1 MKPLGIRFC
10 QVAPLGDS
18 AGLAEMLRRLGM
30 EENDMGADDGF
41 IGAIFPTQDNSWV
54 EMWPEA
60 EGVPNGFM
68 LQILVE
74 DADAVAQEARDNGL
88 SPAGPVD
95 AHGER
100 IYYLTAPGGLPVS
113 FQSKQDVDPA

>member
-10 QVAPLGDS
+10 QVAPAQDS

-30 EENDMGADDGF
+30 EENDMGGGDGF
-41 IGAIFPTQDNSWV
+41 VGAVFPTQGNSWV

-60 EGVPNGFM
+60 EGIPNGYM

-74 DADAVAQEARDNGL
+74 NADEVAAAAKANGL
-88 SPAGPVD
+88 NPAGPVD

-113 FQSKQDVDPA
+113 FQSNLPKS

>member
-10 QVAPLGDS
+10 QVAPAQDS

-30 EENDMGADDGF
+30 EENDMGGGEAF
-41 IGAIFPTQDNSWV
+41 AGAVFPSQGNSWV

-60 EGVPNGFM
+60 EGIPNGFM
-68 LQILVE
+68 LQIVVE
-74 DADAVAQEARDNGL
+74 DADAVAEEARANGL
-88 SPAGPVD
+88 NPVGPVD

-113 FQSKQDVDPA
+113 FQSVVTPA

>member
-10 QVAPLGDS
+10 SVAPAPES

-30 EENDMGADDGF
+30 EENDMGGGDGF
-41 IGAIFPTQDNSWV
+41 VGAVFETQENSWV

-60 EGVPNGFM
+60 EGIPTGFM
-68 LQILVE
+68 LQIVVE
-74 DADAVAQEARDNGL
+74 DADAVADVARANGL

-113 FQSKQDVDPA
+113 FQSRLDG